1 MIWPIPT
8 YKVVFGDMQS
18 NAQIQKYNFKS
29 SVIINFHWNPPR
41 LTNDFALNCRMIDT
55 DLIIK
60 SFMET
65 FFEKVIAEL
74 CHTKSCKKFLIYD
87 QSHKKRSSDT
97 SYQLS
102 ISGHYY
108 LVFKIGIYKGSP

>member
-29 SVIINFHWNPPR
+29 SVITNFHWNHPR

-87 QSHKKRSSDT
+87 KMYDFANLFSLQSSIELFCTKRE
-97 SYQLS
+97 
-102 ISGHYY
+102 
-108 LVFKIGIYKGSP
+108 